1 MSIDDPLVVFRQ
13 RSASAWCA
21 WGGWR
26 RCTRARDVS
35 SQQLAQR
42 DAVRTL
48 DHHPGLDEEV
58 IYGFF

>member
-1 MSIDDPLVVFRQ
+1 MVRVGRLE
-13 RSASAWCA
+13 AMHA
-21 WGGWR
+21 
-26 RCTRARDVS
+26 RARDVS

-58 IYGFF
+58 IYVFF